1 MTPRPPTPPTDAGS
15 PGLSRRRVL
24 SSAVRFVATAGAA
37 SGMASLGAE
46 AAGAATDGQL
56 VVVFLRGGMDGL
68 SVVVPAED
76 PQLLAARPD
85 LAVREAVLLPLD
97 RGFGLHPALAPLHG
111 FWKLGQMA
119 AVHAVSTPDI
129 SRSHF
134 QAQDCLERGGAGS
147 GTTSGWLDRVLETL
161 PQGTQFRAVAQGS
174 GLPRSLAGSQP
185 SLSMEKLER
194 LKISSWEGYRAEVLK
209 TLEAI
214 HHGVGSQEAEV
225 MKAIEASK
233 RAQAIVGEAQGQQ
246 LPGYGEDPFSQ
257 GMGEIAR
264 LIKSDLGVRVAAID
278 LDGFDTHHG
287 QGDADG
293 GRLHD
298 ILDKV
303 GKAVAAFADDLGDRW
318 KHVTVVL
325 MTEFGRRIEQNG
337 SGGTDHGHGSVVL
350 LLGAGLVG
358 GKVHG
363 NWQGLAPEVR
373 DQGDVP
379 GLNDFRNVL
388 GDLVVGRLGFSPAQ
402 VAKVFPGHRY
412 QSLGL
417 MR

>member
-1 MTPRPPTPPTDAGS
+1 
-15 PGLSRRRVL
+15 VL

-37 SGMASLGAE
+37 TGLAQLGAD
-46 AAGAATDGQL
+46 AAGAAAADGTL

-85 LAVREAVLLPLD
+85 LAVRGGSLLALD

-111 FWKLGQMA
+111 FWKSGQMA

-147 GTTSGWLDRVLETL
+147 GTTSGWLDRVLE
-161 PQGTQFRAVAQGS
+161 PMAAGTQFRAVAQGS

-194 LKISSWEGYRAEVLK
+194 LKISSWEGVRDQVLQ

-233 RAQAIVGEAQGQQ
+233 RAQAIVGDENGDK
-246 LPGYGEDPFSQ
+246 LPGYDDDGFSQ
-257 GMGEIAR
+257 GVGEVAR
-264 LIKSDLGVRVAAID
+264 LIKSNLGVRVAAVD

-287 QGDADG
+287 QGNAEG

-298 ILDKV
+298 MLDRV
-303 GKAVAAFADDLGDRW
+303 GKALAAFATDLGDRW
-318 KHVTVVL
+318 ARTTVVL

-350 LLGAGLVG
+350 LLGGGLVG

-388 GDLVVGRLGFSPAQ
+388 GDLVVGRLGLSPAQ
-402 VAKVFPGHRY
+402 VAKVFPDHKY
-412 QSLGL
+412 ESLGL